1 MTTVKPA
8 PQTAQRLPANLLVP
22 DRELLRRVL
31 GSGGEALRQ
40 CVQCATCSG
49 VCALAAEL
57 APLPR
62 KEMLWAQWGLTARLM
77 ADVDLWLCHECHD
90 CTRRCPRGARPG
102 DVMAALR
109 RECIAHYSAP
119 RFLSRA
125 ATKPAQLP
133 WVVLSCT
140 LLLGLGT
147 WLWDATGAGACEL
160 AARGARI
167 VMPFTPQLPH
177 GLLLALFGTVVLF
190 DCIVFAV
197 GLHRFW
203 HALAASSG
211 RAPTETRAAPETSP
225 MGVVLR
231 RIFWHHDFVRCTE
244 EAPRRVSHTIVIY
257 PMLAL
262 GVVDL
267 WVITARFNPL
277 RSGLVYPLG
286 ITDPWKVLANLAGV
300 TLVVG
305 CLLMTRER
313 MRRRLVT
320 AAAGARPTGTYT
332 DWLLL
337 GLLLA
342 VALTGFV
349 TEALHLMRVDE
360 LRVWAYLVHLVTVLT
375 FFVLLPYSKMAHV
388 AYRTV
393 ASIAAERQGQRRPL
407 VALALDDKA
416 AP

>member
-1 MTTVKPA
+1 MTTVNPA
-8 PQTAQRLPANLLVP
+8 SGSAQRAPANPLVL
-22 DRELLRRVL
+22 DRELLCRVL
-31 GSGGEALRQ
+31 GSGGDALRQ

-62 KEMLWAQWGLTARLM
+62 KEMLWAQWGLKDRLM
-77 ADVDLWLCHECHD
+77 TDVDLWLCHECHD

-119 RFLSRA
+119 RWLGRA
-125 ATKPAQLP
+125 ATRPAQLP
-133 WVVLSCT
+133 GVVLSCA
-140 LLLGLGT
+140 LLLGFGM
-147 WLWDATGAGACEL
+147 WLWDATGAGAREL
-160 AARGARI
+160 AVQSERI

-177 GLLLALFGTVVLF
+177 GLLIVLFGTVVLF

-211 RAPTETRAAPETSP
+211 RALTETKSAPEPSP
-225 MGVVLR
+225 VAVVLR
-231 RIFWHHDFVRCTE
+231 RIFWHHDFARCTE
-244 EAPRRVSHTIVIY
+244 EAPRRLSHTIVLY
-257 PMLAL
+257 SMLAL
-262 GVVDL
+262 AVVDL
-267 WVITARFNPL
+267 WVLSARCNPL

-286 ITDPWKVLANLAGV
+286 ITDPWKLLANLAGV
-300 TLVVG
+300 ALIVG
-305 CLLMTRER
+305 CILMTRER
-313 MRRRLVT
+313 MRRRLAT
-320 AAAGARPTGTYT
+320 AEAGARPTGTYS

-349 TEALHLMRVDE
+349 TEALHFMRVDE

-375 FFVLLPYSKMAHV
+375 FFVLLPYSKLAHV

-393 ASIAAERQGQRRPL
+393 ALIAAERQGLRRP
-407 VALALDDKA
+407 VVVLALDHEG

>member
-1 MTTVKPA
+1 MTTVNPA
-8 PQTAQRLPANLLVP
+8 PQTAQRAPASLLVT
-22 DRELLRRVL
+22 DRELLQRVL
-31 GSGGEALRQ
+31 GSGGDALRQ

-62 KEMLWAQWGLTARLM
+62 KEMLWAQWGLKDRLM
-77 ADVDLWLCHECHD
+77 ADADLWLCHECHD
-90 CTRRCPRGARPG
+90 CTRRCPRNARPG

-109 RECIAHYSAP
+109 RECIAHYSSP
-119 RFLSRA
+119 HFLGRA
-125 ATKPAQLP
+125 ATEPAQLP
-133 WVVLSCT
+133 WVVLGCA
-140 LLLGLGT
+140 LLLGSGM
-147 WLWDATGAGACEL
+147 WLWDATGAGAREL

-167 VMPFTPQLPH
+167 VMPLSPQLPH
-177 GLLLALFGTVVLF
+177 GLLVALFGTVALF

-203 HALAASSG
+203 YALTAAYCH
-211 RAPTETRAAPETSP
+211 APTETQAAPETSP
-225 MGVVLR
+225 IGVVLR
-231 RIFWHHDFVRCTE
+231 RLFWHHDFARCTQ
-244 EAPRRVSHTIVIY
+244 EAPRRASHTIVVY
-257 PMLAL
+257 SMLAL

-267 WVITARFNPL
+267 WVLTARFNPL
-277 RSGLVYPLG
+277 RSGLAYPLG
-286 ITDPWKVLANLAGV
+286 ITDPWKLLANLAGV
-300 TLVVG
+300 ALIAG
-305 CLLMTRER
+305 CVLMTRDR
-313 MRRRLVT
+313 MRRRLAT
-320 AAAGARPTGTYT
+320 AEAGARSTGTYS

-349 TEALHLMRVDE
+349 TEALHFMRVDE

-375 FFVLLPYSKMAHV
+375 FFVLLPYSKLAHV

-393 ASIAAERQGQRRPL
+393 ALIAAERQGLRRPI
-407 VALALDDKA
+407 VALALDDTR

>member
-1 MTTVKPA
+1 MTTADPV
-8 PQTAQRLPANLLVP
+8 PQSEQRAPANLLVP

-49 VCALAAEL
+49 VCALAAEQ

-62 KEMLWAQWGLTARLM
+62 KEMLWAQWGLKDRLM

-119 RFLSRA
+119 HWLGRA
-125 ATKPAQLP
+125 ATSFGQLP
-133 WVVLSCT
+133 RVVLGCA
-140 LLLGLGT
+140 LLLGLGM
-147 WLWDATGAGACEL
+147 WVWEVTGMAAREL

-177 GLLLALFGTVVLF
+177 GLLIALFGAVVLF

-211 RAPTETRAAPETSP
+211 RALTETRAAPETP
-225 MGVVLR
+225 AMVAVLR
-231 RIFWHHDFVRCTE
+231 RILWHHDFARCTE
-244 EAPRRVSHTIVIY
+244 EAPRRVSHTLVLYSI
-257 PMLAL
+257 LAL
-262 GVVDL
+262 IIIDL

-277 RSGLVYPLG
+277 RAGLVYPLG

-300 TLVVG
+300 ALIIG
-305 CLLMTRER
+305 CLLMTRDR
-313 MRRRLVT
+313 VRRRLAT
-320 AAAGARPTGTYT
+320 AEAGARPIGTYS

-342 VALTGFV
+342 AALTGFF
-349 TEALHLMRVDE
+349 TEALHFMRVDE
-360 LRVWAYLVHLVTVLT
+360 LRVWAYLLHLVTVLT
-375 FFVLLPYSKMAHV
+375 FFVLLPYSKLAHV

-393 ASIAAERQGQRRPL
+393 ALIAAERQGLRRP
-407 VALALDDKA
+407 VVSLALDEKG